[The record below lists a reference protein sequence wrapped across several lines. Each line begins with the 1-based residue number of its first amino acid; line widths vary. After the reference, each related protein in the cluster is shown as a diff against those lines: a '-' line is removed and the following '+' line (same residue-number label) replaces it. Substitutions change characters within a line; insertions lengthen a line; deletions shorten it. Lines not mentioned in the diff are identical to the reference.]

1 MTAYLANRQEERV
14 PSTTHDREND
24 GSHDSDGEDD
34 SHEEDDSDG
43 DFEKVEV
50 PVDHRSQLETGYPNQ
65 VLSEVSVVKRS
76 ETKYTLELSMSIG
89 SIAKSYI
96 YNCFSFDFEPSKC
109 QLYVRPALKKSYL
122 PAQLKLLNIDRTEGL
137 YISSGGLQLI
147 NNNGRSFISIA
158 TYLLQETLVWTIVK
172 KLERVEKLF
181 DTIDLNIDITKFKE
195 IEI

>member
-1 MTAYLANRQEERV
+1 
-14 PSTTHDREND
+14 
-24 GSHDSDGEDD
+24 
-34 SHEEDDSDG
+34 
-43 DFEKVEV
+43 
-50 PVDHRSQLETGYPNQ
+50 
-65 VLSEVSVVKRS
+65 
-76 ETKYTLELSMSIG
+76 MSIG
-89 SIAKSYI
+89 SVERRHL
-96 YNCFSFDFEPSKC
+96 YNSFSFDFEPSKC
-109 QLYVRPALKKSYL
+109 QLYVRPALKNYYL

-137 YISSGGLQLI
+137 HISSGGLQLI